1 MTPTRPH
8 GSSACLV
15 DGSELPAPGVPT
27 PSSTGDGRTG
37 KGSLIEDG
45 LDRQVVPVGLAGPPS
60 GAANAVA
67 GIPMHALVVGPDRP
81 TPGDRLPKGA
91 LT

>member
-1 MTPTRPH
+1 M
-8 GSSACLV
+8 
-15 DGSELPAPGVPT
+15 
-27 PSSTGDGRTG
+27 
-37 KGSLIEDG
+37 IENG

>member
-37 KGSLIEDG
+37 KGSLIENG
-45 LDRQVVPVGLAGPPS
+45 LDRQVVPVGLAGPPR

-67 GIPMHALVVGPDRP
+67 GIPMQTLVVGPDRP